1 MLEWWRGKTEMFPIV
16 SLMAK
21 QILATPAST
30 VAVEQIFSAGGLI
43 LDDRRSNLT
52 PAALE
57 MQALVDDWTRA
68 QYRAQERLRTNDIHT
83 SVTLETS
90 YSGIENSA
98 SASTMSSTTVTNAT
112 SDEEENDY
120 VVYF

>member
-1 MLEWWRGKTEMFPIV
+1 MFSII

-30 VAVEQIFSAGGLI
+30 VAVEQTFSAGGLI
-43 LDDRRSNLT
+43 LDDHCSNLT
-52 PAALE
+52 PVALE

-68 QYRAQERLRTNDIHT
+68 QYRAQERLRTNDIYSSAT
-83 SVTLETS
+83 SETP
-90 YSGIENSA
+90 YLGIESS
-98 SASTMSSTTVTNAT
+98 SASTMGSTTATNAT